1 MVWKDRNPAT
11 RFNLIHYTS
20 CKCLFCLLKLFK
32 QPSRT
37 IHLCSKRQCVSVG
50 KVNLQEIHKTSA
62 FKHGFSCCLCL
73 SLSNKQQLCPGFQK
87 SLRGHT
93 VAAFAG
99 SFWGAKFA
107 GCDMGG
113 NIPQRTCK
121 PWKIFGLQIKSSKR
135 HRSVPFYRIFLN
147 KAEPKHQ
154 LKEFGHDKWF
164 MGLVY
169 LLIHQHQISNIH
181 VRKSTSPKTV
191 LIWSQQTSG
200 TIHNSWDLAEF

>member
-1 MVWKDRNPAT
+1 MNPISGAWIPFLLPSFRMFPCFVGKKGIRHVRATFFLIFMVWKDRNPAT

-32 QPSRT
+32 QPSRI

-62 FKHGFSCCLCL
+62 FKHGFSCCLSL
-73 SLSNKQQLCPGFQK
+73 SLSNKQRLCPGFQK

-99 SFWGAKFA
+99 SFWGAKIC

-113 NIPQRTCK
+113 NIPQRTFE
-121 PWKIFGLQIKSSKR
+121 PWKIFG
-135 HRSVPFYRIFLN
+135 
-147 KAEPKHQ
+147 
-154 LKEFGHDKWF
+154 
-164 MGLVY
+164 
-169 LLIHQHQISNIH
+169 
-181 VRKSTSPKTV
+181 
-191 LIWSQQTSG
+191 
-200 TIHNSWDLAEF
+200 